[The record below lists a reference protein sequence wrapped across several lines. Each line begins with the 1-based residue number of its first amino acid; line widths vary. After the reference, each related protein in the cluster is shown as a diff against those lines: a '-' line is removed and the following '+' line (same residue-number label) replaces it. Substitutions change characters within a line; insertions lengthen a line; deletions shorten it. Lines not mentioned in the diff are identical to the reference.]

1 MPKYPIINNR
11 LIDTPIDIILKQLKS
26 ELTNNKLNY
35 IDNKSNGWIRVTC
48 PHHAGGLEK
57 NPSCGIYNGDDP
69 KIERGTAHCFT
80 CDFVGP
86 LYHFVAE
93 CFDREDSFG
102 KKWLLDRFGGA
113 RVNDEDIHLDY
124 ISLNNKKENNFLDE
138 SILNNFQS
146 WHPYMSKRKLTQE
159 VCNKFKIKY
168 DPISKCIVFP
178 VWDEKNNLVML
189 TKRSIET
196 KNFYIDKDKEKP
208 IYLLNYIKAN
218 NIKEVIV
225 CESQIN
231 CLTLIGWGYSSIATF
246 GCNITK
252 HQFQLLNNS
261 GIEHYYLAFD
271 GDEAGKKGINKFLTY
286 IRKDVLV
293 DIIKIPLGKDVN
305 DLTKEE
311 FMKLPTLNKLNC
323 IL

>member
-11 LIDTPIDIILKQLKS
+11 IIDTPIDVILKQLKS
-26 ELTNNKLNY
+26 ELTNGKLRY
-35 IDNKSNGWIRVTC
+35 IDNKSSGWIRVTC
-48 PHHAGGLEK
+48 PHHSGGIEQ
-57 NPSCGIYNGDDP
+57 NPSCGVYNGEDS
-69 KIERGTAHCFT
+69 KIEKGTCHCFT

-93 CFDREDSFG
+93 CFDREDEFG
-102 KKWLLDRFGGA
+102 KRWLVDRFAGA
-113 RVNDEDIHLDY
+113 RVDEDNIHLDY
-124 ISLNNKKENNFLDE
+124 ISLNKKKENNFLDE
-138 SILNNFQS
+138 SILDKFQS

-159 VCNKFKIKY
+159 VCNRFKIKY
-168 DPISKCIVFP
+168 DPESECIVFP
-178 VWDEKNNLVML
+178 VWDDKNNLVML
-189 TKRSIET
+189 TKRSVVG

-208 IYLLNYIKAN
+208 IYLLNYIKSN

-231 CLTLIGWGYSSIATF
+231 TLYLWSLGYSSIATF

-252 HQFQLLNNS
+252 NQFDLLNKS

-271 GDEAGKKGINKFLTY
+271 GDEAGRKGISKFLKY
-286 IRKDVLV
+286 IKKDVLV
-293 DIIKIPLGKDVN
+293 DIIKLPQGKDVN
-305 DLTKEE
+305 DLSEEE
-311 FMKLPTLNKLNC
+311 FNQLTIVNKLNC